1 MFKKPIRFALI
12 LAAFGAFALG
22 IFALDSYAQSSGG
35 RVDITP
41 QRVVLGPR
49 DRSGEITLLNLGDNP
64 GTIRVSLLNYK
75 QNENGIYETL
85 EHPLNPAFD
94 PEQILRLSPRQ
105 FTLPA
110 GGRQTV
116 RFSIRKPA
124 DLPEGEYR
132 FHIQAIRL
140 MESGP
145 PKPLPKGEKGA
156 GMIPNFGAAIPVIIR
171 HGQTSAQA
179 TLSDLQYVAKDE
191 KTGKAV
197 IKMDIHRTGNA
208 GILGRAEAMWIP
220 VTGKP
225 EILGIA
231 SNLNVFTE
239 VNVRHASIQLANPVN
254 GPGEFRVVY
263 INEETKEPYANATLQ
278 MP

>member
-1 MFKKPIRFALI
+1 MFKKPIRLALI

-22 IFALDSYAQSSGG
+22 VFALDSYAQSSGG

-49 DRSGEITLLNLGDNP
+49 DRSGEITLLNLGDAP
-64 GTIRVSLLNYK
+64 GTIRVSVLNYK
-75 QNENGIYETL
+75 QDENGIYETL
-85 EHPLNPAFD
+85 EHPLNPAFA

-179 TLSDLQYVAKDE
+179 TLSDLQYVAMDE
-191 KTGKAV
+191 KTGKAA

-220 VTGKP
+220 RHRQARS
-225 EILGIA
+225 LGHCKQ
-231 SNLNVFTE
+231 SECF
-239 VNVRHASIQLANPVN
+239 
-254 GPGEFRVVY
+254 Y
-263 INEETKEPYANATLQ
+263 
-278 MP
+278 